1 MRVSNHL
8 VSRTIAQRL
17 LSQQSALARA
27 QERVATG
34 RRVGK
39 MSDDPTAG
47 STIMQASGS
56 LRGIEQYR
64 RNADTVGARLDA
76 EDAVLEQLTQIMTRA
91 KELGIATMGST
102 VDASGRRMAGL
113 ELKQL
118 LEQAVNLGN
127 TRLGDEFLFGG
138 TNNDGRAPF
147 TSATPVAGATIFV
160 PTDPPVAPATD
171 PTPRLPTGQRTVEIA
186 AGQTMRGAHD
196 GASVF
201 LASGA
206 LDALH
211 ALGNA
216 MDTDDLASM
225 GSAMGALDRAFG
237 AVQGMVGEV
246 GARQNQVDTVRA
258 GLDALHAAL
267 AEQKSGLSEV
277 EMEEAITEMMQR
289 QTAYQA
295 AMLASSKVMGMSLT
309 DYLR

>member
-8 VSRTIAQRL
+8 VSRTISQRL
-17 LSQQSALARA
+17 LAQQSALARA

-47 STIMQASGS
+47 STIMQASAS
-56 LRGIEQYR
+56 LRGLEQYR
-64 RNADTVGARLDA
+64 RNADTVGARLDV
-76 EDAVLEQLTQIMTRA
+76 EDAALDQLTQIMTRA
-91 KELGIATMGST
+91 KELGVATVGST
-102 VDASGRRMAGL
+102 ADAAGRRMAGI
-113 ELKQL
+113 ELRQL
-118 LEQAVNLGN
+118 LEQAVNVGN
-127 TRLGDEFLFGG
+127 SQLGDEYLFGG

-147 TSATPVAGATIFV
+147 TNATVVAGATIFV

-171 PTPRLPTGQRTVEIA
+171 PTPRLPTGQRTVEVA
-186 AGQTMRGAHD
+186 SGQTMRGAHD

-201 LASGA
+201 LDSGA

-211 ALGNA
+211 ALATA
-216 MDTDDLASM
+216 MESDDPT
-225 GSAMGALDRAFG
+225 AMGTAMGTLEEAFTT
-237 AVQGMVGEV
+237 VQGLVGEV

-258 GLDALHAAL
+258 GLEALQAAL